1 MIAEPI
7 MHAAVVDPSRVVLKL
22 VSRLLAERGDRAS
35 EFHDSNAAL
44 RKIQT
49 DPTVDVLITSLEV
62 QPLNGLELCW
72 EARTAL
78 PPQRPLCIIVMSSL
92 SDENKLAEAL
102 DCGADDLIGKPVNP
116 LELHAR
122 LRLAARLKAAQLHL
136 VRLAE
141 TDSLTGLY
149 NRRAFFRQL
158 NDLICRSEKAISV
171 SAVLLDIDHFKAVN
185 DTYGHDV
192 GDLVIKA
199 VAGEAAKVTKLVGR
213 LGGEEYG
220 LILEDCPEIR
230 AAKLSD
236 NLRKSCAGIPFKAG
250 EQRFSVTCS
259 LGVSRWTPGDTADDL
274 LKRADIAL
282 YQAKAEGRNRVRGPH
297 LQSASEDS
305 MGIARADR
313 RS

>member
-1 MIAEPI
+1 

-22 VSRLLAERGDRAS
+22 LSRLLTERGDRAS

-44 RKIQT
+44 RKIQA
-49 DPTVDVLITSLEV
+49 DPTIDVLITSLEV
-62 QPLNGLELCW
+62 QPMSGLQLCW
-72 EARTAL
+72 EARTAI
-78 PPQRPLCIIVMSSL
+78 PAQRPLCIIVMSSR

-116 LELHAR
+116 LELRAR
-122 LRLAARLKAAQLHL
+122 LRVASRLKAAQLHL

-141 TDSLTGLY
+141 TDPLTGLY

-158 NDLICRSEKAISV
+158 NDLISHPERAIAV
-171 SAVLLDIDHFKAVN
+171 SAALLDIDHFKAVN

-192 GDLVIKA
+192 GDVVIKA
-199 VAGEAAKVTKLVGR
+199 VAGEAANVTKLVGR

-220 LILEDCPEIR
+220 LIFEDCPENR
-230 AAKLSD
+230 AVKLSD
-236 NLRKSCAGIPFKAG
+236 DLRKNCAGIPFKAG
-250 EQRFSVTCS
+250 QQRFSVTCS

-282 YQAKAEGRNRVRGPH
+282 YQAKTEGRNRVRGTYIDPA
-297 LQSASEDS
+297 QEDFV
-305 MGIARADR
+305 GIARANP

>member
-1 MIAEPI
+1 MY
-7 MHAAVVDPSRVVLKL
+7 AAVVDPSRVVLKRI
-22 VSRLLAERGDRAS
+22 SRLLAERGDRS
-35 EFHDSNAAL
+35 SGFHDSNAAL
-44 RKIQT
+44 RKIQS
-49 DPTVDVLITSLEV
+49 DPAIDVLITSLDVE
-62 QPLNGLELCW
+62 PMSGLELCW
-72 EARTAL
+72 AARTAI
-78 PPQRPLCIIVMSSL
+78 PAQRPLCIIVMSSR
-92 SDENKLAEAL
+92 SDKKKLAEAL
-102 DCGADDLIGKPVNP
+102 DCGADDLIDKPVNP

-122 LRLAARLKAAQLHL
+122 LRVAARLKAAQLHL

-141 TDSLTGLY
+141 TDPLTGLY

-158 NDLICRSEKAISV
+158 DDLICRPEKAICV

-220 LILEDCPEIR
+220 LILEDCPENR
-230 AAKLSD
+230 AVKLSD
-236 NLRKSCAGIPFKAG
+236 NLRRSCAGIPFKAG
-250 EQRFSVTCS
+250 LQRFSVTCS
-259 LGVSRWTPGDTADDL
+259 LGVSRWAPGDTADDL

-282 YQAKAEGRNRVRGPH
+282 YQAKSEGRNRVRGTHIQPTP
-297 LQSASEDS
+297 EDF
-305 MGIARADR
+305 INR